1 MHLLVISKR
10 DIVNI
15 IMTARCITVC
25 GQHWLNYIRETNVWI
40 AGRSDVAAGRFFTSC
55 CGYQQKKKIAGNRIL
70 SMDEIMLFHWRNCYF
85 IITKW
90 LIDSRWNKAKKESAS
105 EIEADSTILDW
116 VFILDIVL
124 QLKTSVDGKSESKIA
139 LFNYTVIFSHLFNI
153 G

>member
-1 MHLLVISKR
+1 MQFR
-10 DIVNI
+10 
-15 IMTARCITVC
+15 
-25 GQHWLNYIRETNVWI
+25 
-40 AGRSDVAAGRFFTSC
+40 
-55 CGYQQKKKIAGNRIL
+55 
-70 SMDEIMLFHWRNCYF
+70 WRNCYF

-90 LIDSRWNKAKKESAS
+90 LIDSWWHKAKKESAS